1 MKYCSSRT
9 NGVGEVIVIQL
20 SKGQELVLK
29 PEEAEELS
37 NELRELST

>member
-9 NGVGEVIVIQL
+9 NGEGDVVVIQL
-20 SKGQELVLK
+20 SKGQELVLT
-29 PEEAEELS
+29 PEEAEQLS